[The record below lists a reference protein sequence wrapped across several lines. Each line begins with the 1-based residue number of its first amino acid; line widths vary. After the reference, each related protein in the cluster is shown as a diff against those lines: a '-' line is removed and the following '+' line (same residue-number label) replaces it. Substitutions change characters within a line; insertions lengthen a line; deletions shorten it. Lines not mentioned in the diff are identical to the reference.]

1 MTTTTEKTDG
11 ATLEAISCAKASI
24 AEICLLH
31 DSWHRL
37 SNGGKPS
44 EADIANETTST
55 DEIRQRIKEL
65 CYSVVRMSRTVEILL
80 AGGGPMVRLVLDRKG
95 YTLSSPRIE
104 YATWFQPV
112 KRYPCGR
119 LQQTSLLWFGQ
130 MAFNRQD
137 R

>member
-1 MTTTTEKTDG
+1 MTATTEKPNT
-11 ATLEAISCAKASI
+11 ATLAAISCAKASI

-37 SNGGKPS
+37 SNGGKPND
-44 EADIANETTST
+44 ADIANETTST

-65 CYSVVRMSRTVEILL
+65 CYSVVRSSRTVEVLL

-95 YTLSSPRIE
+95 YALSNPRVE

-119 LQQTSLLWFGQ
+119 LQEASLRWFGAL
-130 MAFNRQD
+130 AFNRQD